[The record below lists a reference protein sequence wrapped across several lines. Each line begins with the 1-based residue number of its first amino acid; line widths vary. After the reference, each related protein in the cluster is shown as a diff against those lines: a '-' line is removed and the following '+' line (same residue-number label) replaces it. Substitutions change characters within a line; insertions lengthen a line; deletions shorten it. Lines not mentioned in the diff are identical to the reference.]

1 MSAPASTAHPKP
13 VIGLLGGP
21 GSGKSTVAR
30 AFEDLGCGTIDAD
43 QLAHQAIQADQVRE
57 QLRTWWGD
65 DVLTPSGQIDRKAV
79 GRIVFN
85 SETELRRLEAML
97 HPLVNT
103 GRTKQRESLFAQPG
117 CVAVTEDCPLLLE
130 TGLDKECDA
139 LVFVD
144 CPFETR
150 LERLSASRGW
160 DAAELKRR
168 QERQIPL
175 DTKRQS
181 ADYVVSNDGPE
192 AFVLEQA
199 RRVLQQIVYEFFLP
213 GCR

>member
-1 MSAPASTAHPKP
+1 MDAPASTAHPKP

-30 AFEDLGCGTIDAD
+30 AFESLGCEIIDAD
-43 QLAHQAIQADQVRE
+43 QLAHQAIQADQIKQ

-85 SETELRRLEAML
+85 SEAELRRLESVL
-97 HPLVNT
+97 HPLVNA
-103 GRTKQRESLFAQPG
+103 GRLKRREYLFAQPD
-117 CVAVTEDCPLLLE
+117 CVAVIEDCPLLLE
-130 TGLDKECDA
+130 TGLDRQCDA
-139 LVFVD
+139 LVFID
-144 CPFETR
+144 CPFDVR

-160 DAAELKRR
+160 DASELRR
-168 QERQIPL
+168 REERQAPL

-181 ADYVVSNDGPE
+181 ADYVISNAGPDDS
-192 AFVLEQA
+192 VLEQA
-199 RRVLQQIVYEFFLP
+199 RGVLQQIV
-213 GCR
+213 